1 MKITIE
7 TKATTEAVFLANE
20 IVQDIIKFKD
30 DFLEADIE
38 INVLRSESNF
48 FQLNFDGVITAEDK
62 QSVYNLLESEIKP
75 RLPEE
80 SETEITE

>member
-20 IVQDIIKFKD
+20 IVQDIINFKD

-38 INVLRSESNF
+38 LNVLRSDSNF
-48 FQLNFDGVITAEDK
+48 FELNFDGIITAEDK

>member
-20 IVQDIIKFKD
+20 IVQDIINFKD

-38 INVLRSESNF
+38 LNLLRSESNF
-48 FQLNFDGVITAEDK
+48 FELNFDGIITAEDK

>member
-20 IVQDIIKFKD
+20 IVQDIINFKD

-38 INVLRSESNF
+38 LNVLRSESNF
-48 FQLNFDGVITAEDK
+48 FELNFDGIITAEDK

-80 SETEITE
+80 SETQITE

>member
-20 IVQDIIKFKD
+20 IVQDIINFKD

-38 INVLRSESNF
+38 LNVLRSDSNF
-48 FQLNFDGVITAEDK
+48 FELNFDGVITAEDK